1 MEKQI
6 NTNLIHIILDIKKL
20 LLIRLFK
27 LLYIYNKLFLVFN
40 EVVNKFYF
48 YLFFINLFFLIYNL
62 FIPNK
67 LV

>member
-1 MEKQI
+1 MENQI
-6 NTNLIHIILDIKKL
+6 NTNLMHIILDIKKL

-40 EVVNKFYF
+40 EVENNFYV
-48 YLFFINLFFLIYNL
+48 YLFVKLIYYL
-62 FIPNK
+62 FLPNK